1 MYLIAGLG
9 NPGPE
14 YGQTRHNV
22 GYRVLEAWAESLGVR
37 WAERRFQSRSARAVL
52 QGESLMLLCPTTF
65 MNRSGEAVRACAHY
79 YKIEGDRILIVHDDL
94 DLPLGRIR
102 VVRGGGSG
110 GHKGVAS
117 VMNHLGTTAFA
128 RVRIGIGRP
137 DGDQPVERFVLT
149 PFDGNERDVVLHV
162 IQLGIQ
168 ACELFIVQG
177 VDAAMQAING
187 QNLTQARRE

>member
-14 YGQTRHNV
+14 YGHTRHNV
-22 GYRVLEAWAESLGVR
+22 GFRVLEAWAESLGVR
-37 WAERRFQSRSARAVL
+37 WADRRFQSRSARAAFHGV
-52 QGESLMLLCPTTF
+52 SLMLLCPMTF

-79 YKIEGDRILIVHDDL
+79 YKIDGDRILIVHDDL

-102 VVRGGGSG
+102 VARGGGSG

-117 VMNHLGTTAFA
+117 VVNHLRTTAFA

-137 DGDQPVERFVLT
+137 EADQPVERYVLT
-149 PFDGNERDVVLHV
+149 PFGGNERDIVLHV
-162 IQLGIQ
+162 IQQGIR

>member
-1 MYLIAGLG
+1 VYLIAGLG

-22 GYRVLEAWAESLGVR
+22 GCRVLDAWAESLGVR
-37 WAERRFQSRSARAVL
+37 WAERRFQSRSARAVF
-52 QGESLMLLCPTTF
+52 QGESLMLLCPMTF

-79 YKIEGDRILIVHDDL
+79 YKIDCDRILIAHDDL

-102 VVRGGGSG
+102 VARGGGSG

-117 VMNHLGTTAFA
+117 VMNHLGTKAFA

-137 DGDQPVERFVLT
+137 EGDLPVERYVLS
-149 PFDGNERDVVLHV
+149 PFGGDERDMVLHM
-162 IQLGIQ
+162 IQLGIR

-177 VDAAMQAING
+177 VDAAMQVING